1 MCGVC
6 GLVRWKPG
14 GRSLPRVLKIRSLL
28 EHRGPDGIGVVE
40 EGPVVLGAT
49 RLAIRGGREGQQP
62 LRDPATGVVV
72 VCNGEIDNH
81 QTLRRW
87 LRSEGR
93 APADGSDV
101 AVLPDLYLEKG
112 EELASALDGPFA
124 LAIWDPRKNQL
135 LLARDRVG
143 ERPLF
148 YLQREDEVLFAT
160 ELSALAGELGRSP
173 ALDLEAL
180 TQYLRFGRFPS
191 PASPFRAVRKVAPS
205 EVVLFRANDRRNR
218 RYWRWPVGNRPK
230 VGPPSVEA
238 FDEIFRGAVQ
248 RQTECDVDYGLFLSG
263 GVDSSL
269 VAAVARSLHPD
280 RRLRAFTVRFDEPS
294 YDESRAARDVAE
306 LLRLEPTV
314 VRVEAQDFPVK
325 IRELVRL
332 VGEPLADPAWV
343 PTALLAKRAAEDVK
357 VVLVG
362 EGGDEVFG
370 GYPTYIGALLGR
382 SYEQLPSPLRRGF
395 RVLVEKW
402 PPSDRKVTLS
412 FLLKRFVQGERMD
425 PLARHL
431 LWTSSLSSTILERLG
446 VPPPSGTAER
456 SSGLEILDE
465 IQRYDLENSL
475 AEGLL
480 TKADRASM
488 GWALEP
494 RAPFLDRNVL
504 EFAAALE
511 TRDRV
516 RGLRTKTFLKRY
528 AIHYLPKAVVHRRKK
543 GLSVPLS
550 GWMRGPLRDWAH
562 ARLASGRLA
571 AAGIETGPALELL
584 EEHCRRRQDHGRALW
599 TLLVLAEWLEWTE
612 ELGSTPVGVVEEPVA
627 ASASTSAPAR
637 R

>member
-1 MCGVC
+1 M
-6 GLVRWKPG
+6 RD
-14 GRSLPRVLKIRSLL
+14 LL

-49 RLAIRGGREGQQP
+49 RLAVRGGHEGQQP
-62 LRDPATGVVV
+62 LRDPETGVVA

-81 QTLRRW
+81 EALREW
-87 LRSEGR
+87 LRSRGR
-93 APADGSDV
+93 SPADGSDV
-101 AVLPDLYLEKG
+101 AILPDLYLERG
-112 EELASALDGPFA
+112 EQIASELEGPFA
-124 LAIWDPRKNQL
+124 LAIWDPRKEQL

-148 YLQREDEVLFAT
+148 YLERDHEVLFAT
-160 ELSALAGELGRSP
+160 ELSALAGELGPSP
-173 ALDLEAL
+173 DLDPDALAH
-180 TQYLRFGRFPS
+180 YLHFGRFAS

-205 EVVLFRANDRRNR
+205 EVVVFRRHERRNR
-218 RYWRWPVGNRPK
+218 RYWRWPIGDCPK
-230 VGPPSVEA
+230 SSAPSLEE
-238 FDEIFRGAVQ
+238 FDGVFRDAVR

-269 VAAVARSLHPD
+269 VAAVARSLRPD
-280 RRLRAFTVRFDEPS
+280 RPLRSFTVRFDEPS
-294 YDESRAARDVAE
+294 YDESGAARQVAG
-306 LLRLEPTV
+306 LLNLEPTE
-314 VRVEAQDFPVK
+314 VRVEAKDFPEK

-370 GYPTYIGALLGR
+370 GYPTYIGAVLSR
-382 SYEQLPSPLRRGF
+382 RYQRLPSFLRRGIAT
-395 RVLVEKW
+395 LVEKW

-412 FLLKRFVQGERMD
+412 FLLKRFVQGEGMA

-431 LWTSSLSSTILERLG
+431 LWTSAISPSVLERLG
-446 VPPPSGTAER
+446 VSPVPPLGTPELP
-456 SSGLEILDE
+456 SGLELLDE
-465 IQRYDLENSL
+465 IQRYDLESYL

-494 RAPFLDRNVL
+494 RAPFLDRGVL
-504 EFAAALE
+504 EFAASLGAHQ
-511 TRDRV
+511 RV
-516 RGLRTKTFLKRY
+516 HGLRTKAFLKRY
-528 AIHYLPKAVVHRRKK
+528 ALRYLPTAVVHRRKK

-550 GWMRGPLRDWAH
+550 QWLRGPLRAWAND
-562 ARLASGRLA
+562 RLASGRLA
-571 AAGIETGPALELL
+571 AAGVQTSPAVELL

-599 TLLVLAEWLEWTE
+599 SLLVLAEWLEWRE
-612 ELGSTPVGVVEEPVA
+612 ELRPAVPHVKEAAVA
-627 ASASTSAPAR
+627 ASARP
-637 R
+637 